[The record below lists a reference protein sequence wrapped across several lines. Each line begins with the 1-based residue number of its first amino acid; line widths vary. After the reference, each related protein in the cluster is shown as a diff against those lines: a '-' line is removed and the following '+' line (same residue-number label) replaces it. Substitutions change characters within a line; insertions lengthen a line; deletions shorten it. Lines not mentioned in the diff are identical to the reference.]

1 MTGIPTAEEIEA
13 AKAVLQANAED
24 EAKKQATSPAG
35 DIVSGA
41 LDMAGAVTIDVIG
54 AAVGTVLEGAG
65 TVATATGEA
74 VVNVI
79 GGICEGLSS

>member
-13 AKAVLQANAED
+13 AKTALQANAED
-24 EAKKQATSPAG
+24 EAKKQATSSTG

-41 LDMAGAVTIDVIG
+41 LDIAGGVTVDVIG

-65 TVATATGEA
+65 SVATATGEA
-74 VVNVI
+74 VVTVI
-79 GGICEGLSS
+79 GGIFDGLSS